1 MDQTFLEQL
10 EAADNEVE
18 VRERLAAGLYNAR
31 HAALAR
37 EFLRRREEKRA
48 AEATARV
55 VTRDE
60 ENLKI
65 ARENVAI
72 SRKALDNSRF
82 ATGIAV
88 IAVVLSVVL
97 AIQKLV
103 EWYAK

>member
-1 MDQTFLEQL
+1 MDRNFLEQL
-10 EAADNEVE
+10 DAANNETE
-18 VRERLAAGLYNAR
+18 VRERLASGLYNAR
-31 HAALAR
+31 HAAIAR
-37 EFLRRREEKRA
+37 EFLRRKEEKRA
-48 AEATARV
+48 AEASGRV
-55 VTRDE
+55 EARDE
-60 ENLKI
+60 ENLRI
-65 ARENVAI
+65 ARESVAI